1 MNEHA
6 PQDASRLARTRAAIG
21 AAGRRLYRYGR
32 RFAVAIGVTVAVL
45 VVSLLTLDLGPLAKS
60 WLEEEGGRWLERR
73 MTVGRLAIRLGS
85 GTFIIEDLRISGMY
99 PNEPDWLEAKRIEVS
114 LTWSALLR
122 REVLLDSIEMTDW
135 RMIVESFPDGRQTFP
150 RLTGPPRPPRTGP
163 RIVVATMQYV
173 RAHRGELIINDY
185 GSDWFMV
192 APNIEVVASKSGD
205 YRGTLKWKDGT
216 LYIQKYEPSFI
227 HMDADFTFADQK
239 IIFDRIQLMT
249 DGMVSDMTGV
259 IDLPRFPEQ
268 LYKIRSRVQLPN
280 QQKIFFARDNFT
292 LFGEAVFDGTFHM
305 FKDGRELEGDFRSE
319 LAGVNDHRFPN
330 LRGHVFWDRGR
341 MEVTRATGEL
351 YGGEAD
357 FTFLMAPLGRPDER
371 PRGNF
376 DVTYRDVDLTALS
389 GFYQTKGMRL
399 AGRATGRHGIEWP
412 IGRYAES
419 AGAGKAA
426 FTTAADLQGP
436 QLAADAAADARD
448 RYLIAGPFSQH
459 TPLEPVPIG
468 GEVTYTYDPEAIRFE
483 PSRILTEH
491 TYIGFEGA
499 TAYGDRSKLP
509 FRLTSRNWQEADRFV
524 AGLMTMF
531 DAPTKAV
538 PVDGVGRFEG
548 VLLGAMRRPRIE
560 GRLVGSEMYAWDVNW
575 GDVDG
580 DFVVENSYAHIS
592 RSVIRKDQARMDI
605 TGQFSLGY
613 PRADGGEQMDARISA
628 AEYPLSQYREAFDL
642 QDYDV
647 DGMVSGDFH
656 LYGDYEG
663 PHGFGNLTIARGIA
677 YDEPFS
683 EASASL
689 QFEGVGVRLN
699 GIEMTK
705 GGGAVTGAAFVN
717 WSGTYSFD
725 VAGRGLAVD
734 TLTLTAY
741 PDLPSLFGTLEF
753 TATGAGTFL
762 EPRYDVKWSASDL
775 FFGEEGVGEATGRL
789 SIRGLLMAYEMEVAS
804 PRLAV
809 SGTGRVELNDEMDA
823 EMSFRITDTSLDP
836 YLRAV
841 QPAFSPFAS
850 AVASGTIRVVGELY
864 NLDALRIDTSV
875 EQVNVALLD
884 YRLRNQSPIRV
895 SVEQQVLQV
904 DSLKMVGE
912 DTELD
917 LTGTVQLVDQALALQ
932 ANGAANLAVL
942 QGFLPDIRS
951 SGRAEVTARIS
962 GTAASPIVAGNALMS
977 NGRMRSLQFPHALEE
992 LNGIAT
998 FDAGGVRLD
1007 GITARLG
1014 GGAVRFAGRIGL
1026 SAYQLSEYDVTVTG
1040 EDMALRYPEGMR
1052 SVVDAN
1058 LSLQGPAATPLVTG
1072 TVNVKRATWTRGF
1085 GTSGG
1090 LFSGLTGGDPAIPV
1104 IEGQVAPASNV
1115 RFDVRLMAPSTL
1127 SINND
1132 QARIVASADLTM
1144 RGTLDRPLLFGNAE
1158 IERGEVEFEG
1168 RRYLVTRGTL
1178 DFANANRI
1186 QPFFDIEAET
1196 RVRVPGQTYRVTM
1209 RMAGTTERLQPQF
1222 TSDPPL
1228 QTLDILTLL
1237 FSDQAP
1243 SGDVELAGLQRPDER
1258 QQRLVEARATRALTG
1273 ALSQEVGRVVEQ
1285 TFGVDTFQITPLLS
1299 DPYQQS
1305 TSLSLNPS
1313 ARVTIGKRISN
1324 RIFLTYAR
1332 SLSSTT
1338 RDQII
1343 LLEFDESETLSWVL
1357 SQNEDRTYALEVRKR
1372 HAF

>member
-1 MNEHA
+1 MSE
-6 PQDASRLARTRAAIG
+6 DATQQISRFARARAAIG

-45 VVSLLTLDLGPLAKS
+45 AVSLLTLDLGPLAKS
-60 WLEEEGGRWLERR
+60 WLEVEGGKWLERK
-73 MTVGRLAIRLGS
+73 MTIGRLGIRLGS
-85 GTFIIEDLRISGMY
+85 GTFVIEDLRIAGMY
-99 PNEPDWLEAKRIEVS
+99 PNEPDWLEAKRIDVS
-114 LTWSALLR
+114 ITWSALWH

-163 RIVVATMQYV
+163 RLVVATMQYV

-185 GSDWFMV
+185 GSDWYMV
-192 APNIEVVASKSGD
+192 APNLEVTASKAGE
-205 YRGTLKWKDGT
+205 YRGRLTWKDGT
-216 LYIQKYEPSFI
+216 LYIQKYEPSFV
-227 HMDADFTFADQK
+227 HMDADFKFVDNK
-239 IIFDRIQLMT
+239 IVFDKIQLLT

-268 LYKIRSRVQLPN
+268 LYQIHSRVQFPN
-280 QQKIFFARDNFT
+280 QQKIFFARDGFT
-292 LFGEAVFDGTFHM
+292 LFGEGVFDGTFHM
-305 FKDGRELEGDFRSE
+305 FKDGRELEGDFRSD

-341 MEVTRATGEL
+341 MEVTRASGDL
-351 YGGEAD
+351 YGGKAD
-357 FTFLMAPLGRPDER
+357 FTFLMSPLGRPGQR
-371 PRGNF
+371 PNGDF
-376 DVTYRDVDLTALS
+376 DVNYRDVDLTALS
-389 GFYQTKGMRL
+389 NFYQTKGMRL
-399 AGRATGRHGIEWP
+399 AGRATGHHEIQWP

-419 AGAGKAA
+419 AGKGNAVFASPVS
-426 FTTAADLQGP
+426 FQGP
-436 QLAADAAADARD
+436 QLSADAAAAARD
-448 RYLIAGPFSQH
+448 RYLIEGPFSQH
-459 TPLEPVPIG
+459 TPLAPVPLG
-468 GEVTYTYDPEAIRFE
+468 GDVTYTFDPVAIRFE
-483 PSRILTEH
+483 PSRVLTEH
-491 TYIGFEGA
+491 TFIGFEGA
-499 TAYGDRSKLP
+499 TAYGERSKMP
-509 FRLTSRNWQEADRFV
+509 FRLTSRNWQEADRFL

-538 PVDGVGRFEG
+538 PMDGVGRLDG
-548 VLLGAMRRPRIE
+548 VLLGSFRRPRIE
-560 GRLVGSEMYAWDVNW
+560 GRLTGSEMYAWDVNW
-575 GDVDG
+575 GEVDG

-592 RSVIRKDQARMDI
+592 RSVVRLGQARMDI

-628 AEYPLSQYREAFDL
+628 TEYPLAQYREAFDL

-647 DGMVSGDFH
+647 DGVVTGDFH

-663 PHGFGNLTIARGIA
+663 PHGFGNLTIGRGIA

-705 GGGAVTGAAFVN
+705 GGGSVTGAAFVN
-717 WSGTYSFD
+717 WAGTYSFD
-725 VAGRGLAVD
+725 VAGRDLAVD

-741 PDLPSLFGTLEF
+741 PSLPSLYGSLEF

-775 FFGEEGVGEATGRL
+775 FFGDEGVGEATGRL
-789 SIRGLLMAYEMEVAS
+789 SIRGLLMSYEMEVAS

-841 QPAFSPFAS
+841 QPTFSPFAS

-864 NLDALRIDTSV
+864 NPDALRIDTSV

-884 YRLRNQSPIRV
+884 YRLRNQQPIRV

-904 DSLKMVGE
+904 DALKLVGE
-912 DTELD
+912 DTEID
-917 LTGTVQLVDQALALQ
+917 LSGSVQLVDQSLALQ

-942 QGFLPDIRS
+942 QGFLPDLRS
-951 SGRAEVTARIS
+951 SGRAEVTARIT
-962 GTAASPIVAGNALMS
+962 GTAASPVVAGNALLT

-998 FDAGGVRLD
+998 FDVGGVRLD

-1014 GGAVRFAGRIGL
+1014 GGPVRFGGRIGL
-1026 SAYQLSEYDVTVTG
+1026 AAYQLSEYDVTVTG

-1052 SVVDAN
+1052 SLVDAS
-1058 LSLQGPAATPLVTG
+1058 LALQGPAAAPLVTG

-1085 GTSGG
+1085 GSGG
-1090 LFSGLTGGDPAIPV
+1090 LFGGLAGGDAAIPSV
-1104 IEGQVAPASNV
+1104 EGQVAAASNV
-1115 RFDVRLMAPSTL
+1115 RFDVRLVAPSTL
-1127 SINND
+1127 SIDND

-1168 RRYLVTRGTL
+1168 RRYLVTRGSL

-1343 LLEFDESETLSWVL
+1343 LLEFDESDTLSWVL